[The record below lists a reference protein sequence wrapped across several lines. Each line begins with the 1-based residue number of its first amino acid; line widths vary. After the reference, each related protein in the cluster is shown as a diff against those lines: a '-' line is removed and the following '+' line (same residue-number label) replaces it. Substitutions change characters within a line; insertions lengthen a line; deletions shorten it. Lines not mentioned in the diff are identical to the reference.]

1 MKAGF
6 SAKVREAVASIR
18 KRSDARPKVGIVLG
32 SGLSAVASALEG
44 TEIPYS
50 EIAGMPVPSI
60 AGHGATLKL
69 GEETAVLSGRVHFY
83 EGRDT
88 DDMVFPIAVLKGL
101 GIETLIL
108 TNAAGAVNESYKP
121 GDIILIRDHINFMGF
136 NPLQGPNDDSLGPRF
151 PDMSD
156 TYSKRGR
163 AIVQAAVARAM
174 PGTTLREGVYM
185 AFNGPSYETPA
196 EIRFAR
202 AAGADLV
209 GMSTVPEA
217 IVASYLGIEVV
228 GFSTATNM
236 AAGILDTPL
245 SHAEV
250 LETGRIVQRTLTQ
263 ILLASIRGLL
273 GKG

>member
-6 SAKVREAVASIR
+6 SARVQEAVDSIR

-32 SGLSAVASALEG
+32 SGLSAVASALDG
-44 TEIPYS
+44 VEIPYAD
-50 EIAGMPVPSI
+50 IAGMPVPSI

-69 GEETAVLSGRVHFY
+69 GQETAALSGRIHFY

-88 DDMVFPIAVLKGL
+88 DDIVFPIAVLKGL

-136 NPLQGPNDDSLGPRF
+136 NPLQGPNDDALGPRF

-156 TYSKRGR
+156 TYSTRARG
-163 AIVQAAVARAM
+163 IVHDAVARIM
-174 PGTTLREGVYM
+174 PGTVLREGVYM
-185 AFNGPSYETPA
+185 GFNGPSYETPA

-202 AAGADLV
+202 TVGADLV

-217 IVASYLGIEVV
+217 IVASYLGIRVV

-250 LETGRIVQRTLTQ
+250 LETGRTVQRTLTQ

-273 GKG
+273 GVG